1 MAATAKEQQA
11 GEHIAALLDELG
23 RSMGPTGRDL
33 ADELVRSIVEFY
45 GTGLARVVE
54 LLGAAP
60 DGNDPLDLLGGDELV
75 GGLLV
80 LHDLHPEDTMTRVG
94 RALDEV
100 RPYLGS
106 HAGDVEVTGI
116 ESAADGGADG
126 AGTGAEDGADGMT
139 LRLRLRGSCDGCP
152 SSAQTV
158 RWTIEEAVARRAP
171 EIERVE
177 VEGVTEE
184 PQPKLLQIQSRPPD
198 DATTAQAPS
207 PGSVTAPVS
216 ATAVGSAPAGDTPV
230 RWHPLPAPPP
240 SIDGESVVREVAGTP
255 LLLVRLPGNLYAYR
269 DHCPLCAGRLGDAVV
284 DGDRLS
290 CPDCAAEYDIRR
302 AGRGE
307 RGHLEPVPLLEENG
321 SVRVALPG
329 VLLPAG
335 S

>member
-11 GEHIAALLDELG
+11 GERITALLDELG
-23 RSMGPTGRDL
+23 RSTGPAGRDL

-54 LLGAAP
+54 LLDGAP
-60 DGNDPLDLLGGDELV
+60 DGTDPLELLGADELV

-106 HAGDVEVTGI
+106 HAGDVDVAGI
-116 ESAADGGADG
+116 VPDEEADG
-126 AGTGAEDGADGMT
+126 AGGQI

-171 EIERVE
+171 EISRVE
-177 VEGVTEE
+177 VEGVAEE
-184 PQPKLLQIQSRPPD
+184 KPGPKLLQIMSRPPD
-198 DATTAQAPS
+198 DATGARPAGP
-207 PGSVTAPVS
+207 AED
-216 ATAVGSAPAGDTPV
+216 APAE
-230 RWHPLPAPPP
+230 WHPLPAF
-240 SIDGESVVREVAGTP
+240 SSLADGESTVCEVAGTP
-255 LLLVRLPGNLYAYR
+255 LVLVRLPGDLYAYR
-269 DHCPLCAGRLGDAVV
+269 DHCPACAGRLGAAAV
-284 DGDRLS
+284 DGGRLR
-290 CPDCAAEYDIRR
+290 CPSCAAEYDIRG
-302 AGRGE
+302 AGQGDRG
-307 RGHLEPVPLLEENG
+307 RLGPVPLLEENG

-329 VLLPAG
+329 VLLAARP
-335 S
+335 